1 MKSTELRKLIKY
13 VLTPFNLYSED
24 VEELLIFTAAVES
37 EGRYVIQKG
46 YSIEEIPHKNFALG
60 FFQTE
65 KITAMDLNERYK
77 GRYYYTPRPFNFS
90 HLYFNIELM
99 ILFARF
105 KYLDCP
111 DPLPDKSDTHGIYT
125 YYKNN
130 YNSSKGASKREE
142 SLTKYVRYIK

>member
-1 MKSTELRKLIKY
+1 MKASELRKLIKY

-46 YSIEEIPHKNFALG
+46 YSIDEVPHKNFALG

-65 KITAMDLNERYK
+65 KNTAMDLNDRYK

-111 DPLPDKSDTHGIYT
+111 DPIPDKNDINAIWH
-125 YYKNN
+125 YYKDN
-130 YNSSKGASKREE
+130 YNSSKGASEKEK
-142 SLTKYVRYIK
+142 SLRKYVDYIK